1 MKTYNEK
8 TGLEIESP
16 DLEKGYV
23 YPGRK
28 KIGTEE
34 RVLEGT
40 VTERRPE
47 GLRQLVDVY
56 EDCQYYH
63 EYIEDALAALEDE
76 LVAMQPPEEP
86 SGDTEARLAALED
99 ELAAAKILLGVE

>member
-1 MKTYNEK
+1 MKVYDEK
-8 TGLEIESP
+8 TGLEIENP
-16 DLEKGYV
+16 DLEKGCV
-23 YPGRK
+23 YQGRRK
-28 KIGTEE
+28 VGTEE

-47 GLRQLVDVY
+47 GLRQLVDVW

-63 EYIEDALAALEDE
+63 AYTEEELAAMHPPDE
-76 LVAMQPPEEP
+76 PQPSDVEK
-86 SGDTEARLAALED
+86 RLTAVED

>member
-1 MKTYNEK
+1 MNTYNEK
-8 TGLEIESP
+8 TGELIENP
-16 DLEKGYV
+16 DLEAGYV

-34 RVLEGT
+34 KVLERT

-47 GLRQLVDVY
+47 GLRQLVDVW

-63 EYIEDALAALEDE
+63 AYTAEELE
-76 LVAMQPPEEP
+76 AMQPPEKL

-99 ELAAAKILLGVE
+99 ELAAAKIILGVE

>member
-1 MKTYNEK
+1 MRIYNDK
-8 TGLEIESP
+8 TGLEIENP
-16 DLEKGYV
+16 DLEAGYV

-34 RVLEGT
+34 RVLART

-47 GLRQLVDVY
+47 GLRQLVDVW

-63 EYIEDALAALEDE
+63 EYTEDE
-76 LVAMQPPEEP
+76 LAAMQPPEEP
-86 SGDTEARLAALED
+86 EQPAPADGVATWD
-99 ELAAAKILLGVE
+99 ELAAAYTEGVGLA

>member
-1 MKTYNEK
+1 MKTYDEK

-16 DLEKGYV
+16 DLEAGYV
-23 YPGRK
+23 YPGRRK
-28 KIGTEE
+28 VGTEE

-63 EYIEDALAALEDE
+63 EYTEDE
-76 LVAMQPPEEP
+76 LAAMQPPEEP
-86 SGDTEARLAALED
+86 DPPAPADGVATWD
-99 ELAAAKILLGVE
+99 ELAAAYSEGVSLA

>member
-1 MKTYNEK
+1 MKIYDEK

-16 DLEKGYV
+16 DLEAGYV

-34 RVLEGT
+34 KVLEGT
-40 VTERRPE
+40 VTKRRPE

-63 EYIEDALAALEDE
+63 AY
-76 LVAMQPPEEP
+76 
-86 SGDTEARLAALED
+86 TED
-99 ELAAAKILLGVE
+99 ELAAQQPEAPADGVATWDELAEAYTEGVGLA